1 MPTIMGIA
9 VINTMDTTYDS
20 FLESPLMAPDVA
32 IAADTPQ
39 METALEIIIV
49 SSSSTPNLRQSQ
61 NAKYHT
67 ESTTISD
74 WTKPSEPARRISE
87 KMTLVPNSTN
97 PTFTSISALSDCLN
111 HSGSRNRL
119 PTANPINSP
128 KITASNPKSFRK
140 RFPASSSATTVSA
153 NTKGNPIN
161 CRRIGL
167 PVSAAPAITN
177 A

>member
-1 MPTIMGIA
+1 MASAAIPNSTFCENLTIVLISSARSPTRLPDATTAPVVSMLPPSHAPVTSSDNPNSFAKYGMPTIMGIA

-87 KMTLVPNSTN
+87 KMTL
-97 PTFTSISALSDCLN
+97 
-111 HSGSRNRL
+111 
-119 PTANPINSP
+119 
-128 KITASNPKSFRK
+128 
-140 RFPASSSATTVSA
+140 
-153 NTKGNPIN
+153 
-161 CRRIGL
+161 
-167 PVSAAPAITN
+167 
-177 A
+177 